1 LLFVIGPVPTIV
13 SSRRETVLSLTIH
26 FSLVLHSLL
35 RSIMY
40 TDSVELVQGQTLANK
55 VRIQFLV
62 REELMLLPI
71 NRKNEDV

>member
-1 LLFVIGPVPTIV
+1 
-13 SSRRETVLSLTIH
+13 
-26 FSLVLHSLL
+26 
-35 RSIMY
+35 MY

-62 REELMLLPI
+62 REELMLLSI